1 MQKHYLDYLIDWSF
15 KGVDWLFVLSS
26 ENEADRKEHTGYFL
40 AKGGINSYNVEI
52 DGRIFYD

>member
-1 MQKHYLDYLIDWSF
+1 M
-15 KGVDWLFVLSS
+15 DWLFVLSS
-26 ENEADRKEHTGYFL
+26 ENEADRKQHTGYFL